1 MLRKK
6 FHFLFNKEKL
16 IFLLLIFCFFLH
28 SHSIIGGKIT
38 SLAGAGG
45 TLPAL
50 HITPCRSSHDP
61 SGPPIGLC
69 PTEQAPE
76 SEHNDVFLYVV
87 AC

>member
-6 FHFLFNKEKL
+6 FNFLFNKEEL
-16 IFLLLIFCFFLH
+16 IFLLLIFCLFLN

-45 TLPAL
+45 ALPAL
-50 HITPCRSSHDP
+50 HITLCHSSHDP

-69 PTEQAPE
+69 STEQAAK
-76 SEHNDVFLYVV
+76 SEVQ
-87 AC
+87 